1 MTRFHHHHITK
12 YRNHFLLL
20 QFGLFGAAGNDQ
32 QQQMEKQKSAFYGFH
47 GESIQNYN
55 NPCGNFASQIPMT
68 RSHQIA
74 QNIAHIK
81 GQIPGNCK
89 LIVVSKYRP
98 VEDIQFA
105 YNAGHRDFAENRV
118 QPLLERVANLPKDIQ
133 WHLIGHLQTNK
144 VKLIAPFI
152 SMIHSVDSV
161 KLLQEIDK
169 EAKKNNR
176 IIPCLIQLHV
186 AQEETKFGLSLEEVQ
201 PFFQE
206 ITQLGLQNTTVNGLM
221 AMASFTENEAQ
232 IAGEFGQVA
241 HAFDEIKS
249 LYYPEQPLFSELS
262 IGMSSDYS
270 IAIEKGST
278 LIRVGSA
285 VFA

>member
-1 MTRFHHHHITK
+1 M
-12 YRNHFLLL
+12 
-20 QFGLFGAAGNDQ
+20 
-32 QQQMEKQKSAFYGFH
+32 
-47 GESIQNYN
+47 
-55 NPCGNFASQIPMT
+55 
-68 RSHQIA
+68 
-74 QNIAHIK
+74 
-81 GQIPGNCK
+81 
-89 LIVVSKYRP
+89 VSKYRP

-249 LYYPEQPLFSELS
+249 LYYPEQPQFSELS